1 MAKDFIG
8 VLDSGVGGISV
19 LRKLVCEL
27 PHEDF
32 HFFGD
37 SAHNPYGEKTDE
49 EVRTLTRNIIAQ
61 MVENGAKAV
70 VIACNTATSAAA
82 DAMRDEYDIP
92 IVGVEP
98 ALKPAREALPHGR
111 ILVMATPVTLR
122 LDKYQQLKS
131 ECHSTAEVIEVPCAG
146 LATRIEK
153 GHLDDADL
161 HALLGS
167 LIGCWADKIDGVVLG
182 CTHYPFVIKQIRDVL
197 GDVRFFDGAAG
208 TARQTRHLLEE
219 RGLLYK
225 DNHPG
230 KVQLKSSLDTSE
242 QAKLYRWFF
251 EEAPLD

>member
-98 ALKPAREALPHGR
+98 ALKPACGALPHGR

-131 ECHSTAEVIEVPCAG
+131 ECYSTAEVIEVPCAG

-182 CTHYPFVIKQIRDVL
+182 CTHYPFVTKQIRDVL

>member
-8 VLDSGVGGISV
+8 VLDSGVGGISI
-19 LRKLVCEL
+19 LRKLVREL
-27 PHEDF
+27 PCEDF
-32 HFFGD
+32 CFFGD

-49 EVRTLTRNIIAQ
+49 EVRTLTRHIIAQ

-82 DAMRDEYDIP
+82 KALRNEYDMP

-98 ALKPAREALPHGR
+98 ALKPACEVLPQGR

-122 LDKYQQLKS
+122 LDKYQQLKKD
-131 ECHSTAEVIEVPCAG
+131 CHSTAEVIEAPCAG

-161 HALLGS
+161 HALLES
-167 LIGCWADKIDGVVLG
+167 LIGCWAGQIDGVVLG
-182 CTHYPFVIKQIRDVL
+182 CTHYPFVTKQIRDVL
-197 GDVRFFDGAAG
+197 GEVRFFDGAAG
-208 TARQTRHLLEE
+208 TARQTRHLLEM
-219 RGLLYK
+219 RGLLNK
-225 DNHPG
+225 GNHLG
-230 KVQLKSSLDTSE
+230 NVQLKSSLDTPE

-251 EEAPLD
+251 EEAPLY